1 MKKLRF
7 AVSLITQDN
16 DYQLEQAAAAEEVAR
31 RLGADIQILFADN
44 DSVRQSQQVL
54 ELVQSSSA
62 RPDGILVESVSGTA
76 LPQVARAA
84 VSAGTAWVVLNREA
98 EYIAPLREGSKVPVF
113 ALATDNEEAGR
124 IEGRQMAALL
134 PSGGNLLYIQGP
146 SDSAA
151 ARLRTEGMA
160 KTKPSSI
167 QIKSV
172 RAHWTE
178 ASAYKAIS
186 AWLRLTT
193 FQQAAID
200 LIVAQNDAMAMGARK
215 AFQELPDGGARERWL
230 SLPYTGCDGLPKTGQ
245 AWVRSG
251 TLVATIITPPLA
263 GQAVEML
270 TTALRTNAIQPALTF
285 VPPRSFPAIEELSAA
300 RATGGNAATAGKA

>member
-1 MKKLRF
+1 MKKLSF

-16 DYQLEQAAAAEEVAR
+16 DYQLEQAAAAEEVGR
-31 RLGADIQILFADN
+31 SLGADVQILFADN

-54 ELVQSSSA
+54 ELVQSSAA

-84 VSAGTAWVVLNREA
+84 VSAGVAWVVLNREA
-98 EYIAPLREGSKVPVF
+98 EYIASLRQSSEVPVF

-124 IEGRQMAALL
+124 IEGWQMAALL
-134 PSGGNLLYIQGP
+134 PTGGHVLYIQGP

-151 ARLRTEGMA
+151 AKLRTQGL
-160 KTKPSSI
+160 TKSKPASI
-167 QIKSV
+167 QLRSI

-178 ASAYKAIS
+178 SSAHKAIS

-200 LIVAQNDAMAMGARK
+200 LLAAQNDAMAMGARK
-215 AFQELPDGGARERWL
+215 AFQELPGGPARERWL

-251 TLVATIITPPLA
+251 ILAATIITPPLA
-263 GQAVEML
+263 GQAVDML
-270 TTALRTNAIQPALTF
+270 TTALRTNVIPPALTF
-285 VPPRSFPAIEELSAA
+285 VAPRSFPAVEDLSAA
-300 RATGGNAATAGKA
+300 RTSGGQAASAGKA